1 MQMLEETANL
11 FHGKEKKEKT
21 SKARIDQPK
30 ENKSST
36 DAMLEGT
43 AKFWHNE
50 AKFKKP

>member
-1 MQMLEETANL
+1 MLEETANL
-11 FHGKEKKEKT
+11 FHGKEKKKN
-21 SKARIDQPK
+21 SKSQERPTK

-50 AKFKKP
+50 AKF

>member
-1 MQMLEETANL
+1 MLEETANL
-11 FHGKEKKEKT
+11 YHGKEKKKKNPQSQDRPT
-21 SKARIDQPK
+21 K

-50 AKFKKP
+50 AKF